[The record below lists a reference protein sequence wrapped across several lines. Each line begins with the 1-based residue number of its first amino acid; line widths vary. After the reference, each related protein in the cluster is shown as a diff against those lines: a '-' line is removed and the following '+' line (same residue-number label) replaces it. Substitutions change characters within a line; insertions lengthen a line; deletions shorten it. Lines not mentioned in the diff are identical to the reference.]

1 MNMKKDQSRLHFSH
15 CLNQY
20 HFKQYCHYSGAHYH
34 VKQYYIHGCYVD
46 LVSFV
51 PILPSCILVTV
62 WCFNP
67 FILVVFSLSFIFVFY
82 CNLSG
87 CTSCFHHLYLYLY
100 VCVSLIFAKCFIVW
114 AQQIRFWF
122 WIWTLL
128 YEGFTLVEH
137 SAISVYPEISHMER
151 NTNDILSLL
160 LCYEYLTCI

>member
-1 MNMKKDQSRLHFSH
+1 MPYRRFSQPYKKKEDVCKLNVHEKRSKSLHFSH

-67 FILVVFSLSFIFVFY
+67 FSLVVFSLSLFLFFY
-82 CNLSG
+82 CGLSG

-100 VCVSLIFAKCFIVW
+100 VCVSLIFAKCFIIRV
-114 AQQIRFWF
+114 QQIK
-122 WIWTLL
+122 
-128 YEGFTLVEH
+128 
-137 SAISVYPEISHMER
+137 
-151 NTNDILSLL
+151 ILILIL
-160 LCYEYLTCI
+160 IL